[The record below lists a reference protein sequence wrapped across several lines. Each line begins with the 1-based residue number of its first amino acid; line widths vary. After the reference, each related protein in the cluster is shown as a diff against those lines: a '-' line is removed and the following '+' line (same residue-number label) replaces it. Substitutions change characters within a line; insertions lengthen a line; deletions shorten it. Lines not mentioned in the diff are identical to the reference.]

1 MIIAG
6 RHNGDLMFKKNK
18 TYKVIVKGL
27 REEKIQSVTEPV
39 VYHLPAE
46 NREQA
51 ITAAMEKFGADYQNL
66 IEVKAAIK
74 HKEFIIV
81 SIVCLVVACFLS
93 FILWYLPDGSMLSI
107 NPISLIPFLF
117 SIVIYYGA
125 FIRGKGFLKRLKN
138 AFLNGVLEAIGS
150 IFIIAFIASFVR
162 LLSDGNIQVFS
173 LKIPLW
179 GRFSFDL
186 PIMGMHLLIFGA
198 MFSLLGIAIVAKIIW
213 IAIFLLVV
221 FRLRPAD
228 SAMGIWG
235 MVYIFSG
242 FLGIV
247 LHLLNNTFLQTLNLG
262 FISGDGKER
271 KVDTIEKEE
280 GY

>member
-1 MIIAG
+1 M
-6 RHNGDLMFKKNK
+6 KN
-18 TYKVIVKGL
+18 YNVIVKGR
-27 REEKIQSVTEPV
+27 REEKIRTDTEPV
-39 VYHLPAE
+39 VYQLPAE

-51 ITAAMEKFGADYQNL
+51 IIAAREKFEADYQNL
-66 IEVKAAIK
+66 IEVEAAIK

-93 FILWYLPDGSMLSI
+93 FIPWYFPDGSMLSI
-107 NPISLIPFLF
+107 NPVSLIPFFF
-117 SIVIYYGA
+117 SIVIYYGV

-150 IFIIAFIASFVR
+150 VLIIAFIASFVR

-186 PIMGMHLLIFGA
+186 PIMGIHLLIFGA
-198 MFSLLGIAIVAKIIW
+198 LFSLLGIAIAAKIIW

-221 FRLRPAD
+221 FRLRPAG

-235 MVYIFSG
+235 MVYVFSG
-242 FLGIV
+242 LPGIV
-247 LHLLNNTFLQTLNLG
+247 LYLLNNAFLQTLNLE
-262 FISGDGKER
+262 FISGKGKER